1 MQRIFYEDAAYA
13 VMWYEPVFSAWR
25 GDRWEGF
32 VPQPPPEG
40 DPLEGWGGPSEVWWT
55 LRPAGTVAPD
65 EGGGG
70 GGEGA
75 VGDGA
80 DETRGIPAGVWLG
93 GAAVLIVLIGAFM
106 LLRRRRPDED
116 EA

>member
-13 VMWYEPVFSAWR
+13 VMWYDPVFSAWR

-55 LRPAGTVAPD
+55 LRPAGTGAGG
-65 EGGGG
+65 EQGGGG
-70 GGEGA
+70 GD
-75 VGDGA
+75 DGGTVA
-80 DETRGIPAGVWLG
+80 TSQTRGISGAVW
-93 GAAVLIVLIGAFM
+93 VIGALVILAIAGF
-106 LLRRRRPDED
+106 LFLRRRRSEED